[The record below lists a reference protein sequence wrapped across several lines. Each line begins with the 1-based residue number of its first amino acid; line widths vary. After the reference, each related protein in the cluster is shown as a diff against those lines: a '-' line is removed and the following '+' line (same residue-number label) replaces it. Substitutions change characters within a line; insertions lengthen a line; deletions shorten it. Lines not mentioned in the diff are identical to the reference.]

1 MDRTVTLVSTPSL
14 VAPRRHG
21 TRRRRDSALTRA
33 ALCAASVGLDAVAI
47 MAVAAAAGLLQ
58 SHVRFFGGDVMPSF
72 LCLGALV
79 TALVLGATFLRGDY
93 ALAKSLSQQGLFRRT
108 GIVWVLAIGG
118 AFATAF
124 ALHAGSEMH
133 RATLLGFCS
142 GGFIATY
149 FTRLAFLKAA
159 EPHVK
164 PRGMAT
170 LRIFLIGYEDEIHA
184 FTQRYESRLVG
195 THVIAATVLRG
206 REHLKEDIA
215 LACASA
221 RLLLPDD
228 VFVLVPWSESE
239 TIDACVD
246 AFLQLPTAI
255 HLGPESANERFT
267 DAEIAAVGPV
277 PSLKIARR
285 PLSPF
290 EIVAKRAIDVTLA
303 GVGLLM
309 LAPLLLMVAAAI
321 KLDSEGPVIFRQ
333 RRYGF
338 NQQHFRIWKFRS
350 MRTMEDSSNLTQ
362 VVAGDTRV
370 TRFGDFMRRHNIDE
384 LPQLINVLLGEM
396 SLVGPRPHAL
406 AHDQAFER
414 SISRYARRHIVK
426 PGITGWAQVNGLRG
440 GFCEEGMRARVEH
453 DLYYI
458 DNWSVWLDIKILWL
472 TLTSKKS
479 YTNAF

>member
-1 MDRTVTLVSTPSL
+1 MDRAVTLVSTPSL
-14 VAPRRHG
+14 VAPQRQAA
-21 TRRRRDSALTRA
+21 RRRRDSTLARA
-33 ALCAASVGLDAVAI
+33 VLCAAGASLDVVAI
-47 MAVAAAAGLLQ
+47 MAIAVAAGLLQ
-58 SHVRFFGGDVMPSF
+58 SHVRFFGGDVMPAF
-72 LCLGALV
+72 LYLGALV
-79 TALVLGATFLRGDY
+79 TVLVLGATFWRGEY
-93 ALAKSLSQQGLFRRT
+93 ALTTSLSQQGLFRRT
-108 GIVWVLAIGG
+108 GIVWVVAIGS
-118 AFATAF
+118 AFAIAF
-124 ALHAGSEMH
+124 TLHVGVEMH
-133 RATLLGFCS
+133 RATLLGFCT

-159 EPHVK
+159 EPHAK
-164 PRGMAT
+164 PHGMAT

-195 THVIAATVLRG
+195 THVIAATALRG
-206 REHLKEDIA
+206 REHLKEDLT

-255 HLGPESANERFT
+255 HLGPEAANERFA
-267 DAEIAAVGPV
+267 DVEIANVGPV

-290 EIVAKRAIDVTLA
+290 EVVAKRVIDITLA
-303 GVGLLM
+303 GAGLLL
-309 LAPLLLMVAAAI
+309 LAPLLLTVALAI

-338 NQQHFRIWKFRS
+338 NQHHFRIWKFRS
-350 MRTMEDSSNLTQ
+350 MRTMEDSSELKQ
-362 VVAGDTRV
+362 VVEGDTRV

-384 LPQLINVLLGEM
+384 LPQLINVLLGDM
-396 SLVGPRPHAL
+396 SLIGPRPHAL
-406 AHDQAFER
+406 AHDQAFGDT
-414 SISRYARRHIVK
+414 ISRYARRHIVK

-440 GFCEEGMRARVEH
+440 GFSEEGMRARVEH

-458 DNWSVWLDIKILWL
+458 DNWSLWLDIKILWL